1 LKIAFV
7 KITDLSLDAGARPRR
22 HSSMILG
29 ANMRRFFLAC
39 VSVFAVLGAQPALAQ
54 LAPQP
59 SFPQDRYKDFAPDPA
74 IKYGT
79 LPNGMRYAIQRW
91 PTPRGEAS
99 IRLRI
104 AAGSYMESDAQ
115 SGLMHFMEHMAFN
128 GSENVPE
135 SEFDKMMSREGL
147 AFGPDT
153 NAYTS
158 WDETVY
164 QLDMPNAAKV
174 TIGLNL
180 MRETAGRLLLD
191 DGAIDRER
199 GIIASEE
206 RSRDNPGFRVFKAF
220 AGQALAGTQAIPR
233 LPIGDMKVV
242 REAKRDRF
250 LDLYKRYYTPQRA
263 LLVVVGDFEPAAIE
277 AEITRIFS
285 DWVQPSDAGA
295 DPSLGTLQI
304 NPGSVKL
311 LIEPQ
316 APSNVQL
323 FNVKPIRVNVPDTT
337 AENRK
342 GLLLDLAETIISQ
355 RLEKIARREG
365 SPITSASFGSEEYF
379 QVAEVASI
387 SAAPKDPTKWRE
399 ALNIVDLELRR
410 ALTHGFTKV
419 EFDAALADLKQ
430 GYADAAAQ
438 VGARRSAEIVDT
450 ILSEFADDSVLTTDV
465 ADVVWLNS
473 IVASLTPEAA
483 LAELK
488 ESWGTTT
495 PQMFVN
501 SGAAIEGGE
510 DALRAAYEAARAR
523 PVPPPA
529 AERVQAWPYTNFG
542 ATGRVATTQNLT
554 AIGVTQSRFANNV
567 RLVVKPTKFEEGR
580 IRVQVRFGEGNLAIP
595 GGNGGTSFVLS
606 TAFTPGGLGRMDV
619 DAINRAFAGRTVQ
632 AGFGLAEDAFVLSGT
647 TTPRDLELQLQYLA
661 AYLTDPAWRPD
672 GLARLKSSKD
682 AIYRSIDST
691 PGSVWSVKGGAVLR
705 SDPRAPQ
712 FPTPTQFD
720 ALTLAQARSVL
731 DPARRNG
738 AIEVTIVGDTSLT
751 AATRAVAKTFGAL
764 PARPMQPLRRAEA
777 RVATF
782 PAGRGTTVLQHK
794 GRADQSLAMIY
805 WPMRDYGD
813 GREARALR
821 VLESVLQNRLT
832 EVIREE
838 LGDSYSPSSTWQPSD
853 ALTGYGVIGAI
864 SEVKPEKDDLVIA
877 AMERIAADL
886 AAGKIDADLFE
897 RAKRPLVADFDET
910 TANNPWWLGALSNIS
925 FDPNRLTRVR
935 DAKSH
940 YASVTLDQVK
950 ALARQYLA
958 PSKARIVKVVP
969 GPEATPVPA
978 TP

>member
-1 LKIAFV
+1 MRRL
-7 KITDLSLDAGARPRR
+7 ITALFFALSLLIGGVAY
-22 HSSMILG
+22 
-29 ANMRRFFLAC
+29 
-39 VSVFAVLGAQPALAQ
+39 AQ
-54 LAPQP
+54 LAPLP
-59 SFPQDRYKDFAPDPA
+59 GFPQDRYKDFAPDPA

-91 PTPRGEAS
+91 PTPKGEAS
-99 IRLRI
+99 IRLRF
-104 AAGSYMESDAQ
+104 AAGSYMERDEQ
-115 SGLMHFMEHMAFN
+115 SGLMHFLEHMAFN

-174 TIGLNL
+174 SIGLNL

-199 GIIASEE
+199 GIIQSEE
-206 RSRDNPGFRVFKAF
+206 RSRDGPGFRVFKAF
-220 AGQALAGTQAIPR
+220 GAQAFAGTQAMPR

-242 REAKRDRF
+242 REAKRDLF
-250 LDLYKRYYTPQRA
+250 VDLYKRYYTPKRA
-263 LLVVVGDFEPAAIE
+263 FLVVVGDFDPAIIE
-277 AEITRIFS
+277 AEIVKQFS
-285 DWVQPSDAGA
+285 DWVQPTPEAP
-295 DPSLGTLQI
+295 DPSLGTLAPA
-304 NPGSVKL
+304 PGSVKL
-311 LIEPQ
+311 FIEAQ

-323 FNVKPIRVNVPDTT
+323 FNVKPFENVADNSL
-337 AENRK
+337 NRRK
-342 GLLLDLAETIISQ
+342 DVLLELAETIVSE

-365 SPITSASFGSEEYF
+365 SPITSASFDSEWYF
-379 QVAEVASI
+379 KVAQIAAI
-387 SAAPKDPTKWRE
+387 SAAPKDPSKWRE
-399 ALNIVDLELRR
+399 ALDIIDLELRR

-430 GYADAAAQ
+430 GYTDAANQA
-438 VGARRSAEIVDT
+438 GARRSSQIVGS
-450 ILSEFADDSVLTTDV
+450 ILEGFGEDYVLTTDA

-473 IVASLTPEAA
+473 VIATLTPEAA
-483 LAELK
+483 LTELK
-488 ESWGTTT
+488 EAWGTAT

-510 DALRAAYEAARAR
+510 AALRTAYTSARERAVPAPAR
-523 PVPPPA
+523 EV
-529 AERVQAWPYTNFG
+529 VQAWPYTNFG
-542 ATGRVATTQNLT
+542 TVGRVASTQNIAALGT
-554 AIGVTQSRFANNV
+554 TQSRFANNV

-580 IRVQVRFGEGNLAIP
+580 IRVQVRFGEGSLAIP
-595 GGNGGTSFVLS
+595 GGDVGTSFVLS
-606 TAFTPGGLGRMDV
+606 SAFTAGGLGRMDV
-619 DAINRAFAGRTVQ
+619 DAINRAMAGKTVS
-632 AGFGLAEDAFVLSGT
+632 AGFGVGEDAFAFSAT

-672 GLARLKSSKD
+672 GFARLKASKD
-682 AIYRSIDST
+682 AIYRSIESS
-691 PGSVWSVKGGAVLR
+691 PGSVFGTIGAGTLR
-705 SDPRAPQ
+705 SDPRSPR
-712 FPTPTQFD
+712 FPTATQFD
-720 ALTLAQARSVL
+720 ALTLAGARAVL

-738 AIEVTIVGDTSLT
+738 AIEVIIVGDTNVP

-764 PARPMQPLRRAEA
+764 PTRAARPAPRTTE

-782 PAGRGTTVLQHK
+782 PAGRGTTTWQHK

-821 VLESVLQNRLT
+821 VLEAVLQNRLT

-838 LGDSYSPSSTWQPSD
+838 LGDSYSPTTTWEPSSVSPN
-853 ALTGYGVIGAI
+853 YGVIGAI
-864 SEVKPEKDDLVIA
+864 SEVKPEKDDVVIA

-886 AAGKIDADLFE
+886 AAGKIDTDLFE

-910 TANNPWWLGALSNIS
+910 TANNPWWMGALTNLS
-925 FDPNRLTRVR
+925 FDPNRLVRAR
-935 DAKSH
+935 DAKAQ
-940 YASVTLDQVK
+940 YAAVTLDQVK
-950 ALARQYLA
+950 ALARQYLD
-958 PSKARIVKVVP
+958 PSKARIVKIEP
-969 GPEATPVPA
+969 GPDATPVAPA

>member
-1 LKIAFV
+1 MRRFLIAFV
-7 KITDLSLDAGARPRR
+7 SA
-22 HSSMILG
+22 
-29 ANMRRFFLAC
+29 
-39 VSVFAVLGAQPALAQ
+39 FAVLSYQPAFAQ

-59 SFPQDRYKDFAPDPA
+59 GFPQDRYKDFAPDPA

-104 AAGSYMESDAQ
+104 AAGSYMERDEQA
-115 SGLMHFMEHMAFN
+115 GLMHFMEHMAFN

-174 TIGLNL
+174 SIGLNL
-180 MRETAGRLLLD
+180 MRETASRLLLD

-206 RSRDNPGFRVFKAF
+206 RARDNPGFRVFKSF
-220 AGQALAGTQAIPR
+220 VGQALAGTQALPR
-233 LPIGDMKVV
+233 LPIGDMRVI
-242 REAKRDRF
+242 REAKRPLF
-250 LDLYKRYYTPQRA
+250 LDLYKRFYTPQRA
-263 LLVVVGDFEPAAIE
+263 LLVVVGDFEPAVIE
-277 AEITRIFS
+277 AEITRQFS
-285 DWVQPSDAGA
+285 DWVQPTDAGA
-295 DPSLGTLQI
+295 DPSLGTLTAS
-304 NPGSVKL
+304 PGSVKL
-311 LIEPQ
+311 FVEPQ
-316 APSNVQL
+316 AATNVQL
-323 FNVKPIRVNVPDTT
+323 FHVKPFENLPDTS
-337 AENRK
+337 ANRRK
-342 GLLLDLAETIISQ
+342 AVLLNLAETIVSE
-355 RLEKIARREG
+355 RLEKISRREG
-365 SPITSASFGSEEYF
+365 APITSANLDSDDYLK
-379 QVAEVASI
+379 VAEVAAI
-387 SAAPKDPTKWRE
+387 SASPTDPSKWRE
-399 ALNIVDLELRR
+399 ALNIIDLELRR

-438 VGARRSAEIVDT
+438 SAARRSSQIVGT
-450 ILSEFADDSVLTTDV
+450 ILSSFGEDSVLTTDT

-473 IVASLTPEAA
+473 VMASLTPEAA

-488 ESWGTTT
+488 ETWGTTT

-501 SGAAIEGGE
+501 SGAPIDGGE
-510 DALRAAYEAARAR
+510 ATLRTAYEAARAR
-523 PVPPPA
+523 PVPAPA
-529 AERVQAWPYTNFG
+529 IERVQAWPYTNFG
-542 ATGRVATTQNLT
+542 AIGRLATTQNLT
-554 AIGVTQSRFANNV
+554 AIGTTKSRFANNV

-580 IRVQVRFGEGNLAIP
+580 IRVQVRFGEGSLAVP
-595 GGNGGTSFVLS
+595 GNKPGVSFAIDS
-606 TAFTPGGLGRMDV
+606 AFIAGGLGRMDV
-619 DAINRAFAGRTVQ
+619 DGISRAMAGRSVG
-632 AGFGLAEDAFVLSGT
+632 AGFGTGGDAFFLSGT

-661 AYLTDPAWRPD
+661 AYMTDPAWRPD

-682 AIYRSIDST
+682 AIYRQIDST
-691 PGSVWSVKGGAVLR
+691 PGGVWGTKGQSILR
-705 SDPRAPQ
+705 SDARSPR
-712 FPTPTQFD
+712 FPTPAQFD
-720 ALTLAQARSVL
+720 ALTLAEARSIL

-738 AIEVTIVGDTSLT
+738 AIEVTIVGDTSVAL
-751 AATRAVAKTFGAL
+751 ATRAVAKTFGAL
-764 PARPMQPLRRAEA
+764 PMRAAAPAPRTVE

-782 PAGRGTTVLQHK
+782 PAGRGTSVLEHK

-838 LGDSYSPSSTWQPSD
+838 LGDSYSPGTDWSPSD
-853 ALTGYGVIGAI
+853 VSPGYGTIGAS
-864 SEVKPEKDDLVIA
+864 SEVKPEKADVVIA

-910 TANNPWWLGALSNIS
+910 TANNPWWMGALSNLS
-925 FDPNRLTRVR
+925 FDPNRLTRAR
-935 DAKSH
+935 DAKAQ
-940 YASVTLDQVK
+940 YAAVTLDQVK
-950 ALARQYLA
+950 ALARQYLVPA
-958 PSKARIVKVVP
+958 KARIVKIMP
-969 GPEATPVPA
+969 GPDATPVAPVAPA
-978 TP
+978 PTAAPAP